1 MAPRLEQK
9 AQAKIVDSGVV
20 WHCLG
25 HQKWHDGWGLDGS
38 GHPDRNPY
46 IMGFFG
52 IPIAINGRFSWI
64 DNQPPGVWSN
74 FPLHSWS
81 KQWTVRSFV
90 PCRSQYRMKSAGIQ
104 KKSGDISLSF
114 WPLKTW
120 SVFIHVLLFYHIYPL
135 SWFSNLWEQHSVL
148 QAPSVAALQSN
159 SQGCHKDRSHLIVG
173 CMLDVDLNRT
183 ENRGNPAGKT
193 PQNGPKMAKQL

>member
-1 MAPRLEQK
+1 MANMT
-9 AQAKIVDSGVV
+9 A
-20 WHCLG
+20 
-25 HQKWHDGWGLDGS
+25 GS
-38 GHPDRNPY
+38 GWVWSSGPESLHHGIY
-46 IMGFFG
+46 G
-52 IPIAINGRFSWI
+52 IPIAINCRFSWI

-74 FPLHSWS
+74 VPLHSWS

-114 WPLKTW
+114 WPPKTW

-135 SWFSNLWEQHSVL
+135 PWFSNLWEQHSVL

-159 SQGCHKDRSHLIVG
+159 SQGCHKDRSHLWGVRG
-173 CMLDVDLNRT
+173 CREGAHICWMYGGCGSVP
-183 ENRGNPAGKT
+183 ENRGKPAGKT
-193 PQNGPKMAKQL
+193 PQNGHKMAKQL